1 MAEFEIRRKTD
12 GAVAGIEAPF
22 ATLALDMLEW
32 KPEECEVVLKK
43 ETLYSSFKIL
53 YFRGGT
59 PHPVSGK
66 EAR

>member
-1 MAEFEIRRKTD
+1 
-12 GAVAGIEAPF
+12 VAGIDAPF
-22 ATLALDMLEW
+22 ATLALDMLGW

-43 ETLYSSFKIL
+43 ETPYSSFKIL

-59 PHPVSGK
+59 IHPVSGK